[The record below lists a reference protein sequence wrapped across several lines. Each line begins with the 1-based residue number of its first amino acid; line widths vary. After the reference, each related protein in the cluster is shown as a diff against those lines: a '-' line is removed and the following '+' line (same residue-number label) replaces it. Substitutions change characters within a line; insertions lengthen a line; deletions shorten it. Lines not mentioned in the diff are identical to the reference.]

1 MLWLAALGPSVALV
15 QHIKLERLL
24 LAAHCELTQPA
35 PRDAGGSAA
44 KRSRRP
50 RRRGCGRPRA
60 AGVDD
65 AGDGVHRIADQ
76 RDLFLQIAEF
86 ADSDGTAVKA
96 SAEVGHES
104 KFALI
109 GRRLGADAVERR
121 EAGADA
127 CRFVWARREPPG
139 RDHLVADIFVN
150 FAAGLRDGERHIGD
164 EAVEQIEKPEFAEAL
179 GDRGRGAHVD
189 EEQRALLD
197 ARMVVAPRGEGEER
211 ARTKKIVDAE
221 QQVEADHHQERGQ
234 EVDAAD
240 RHEPTRR
247 QHDRDGVHDEDN
259 RCIKSCA
266 QGEIRQKRQATEE
279 PARVAAQYEAFER
292 EKRGAHRA
300 ADATAD
306 DGRSMVKIA
315 VEDADQGADDDDPD
329 EAAKRGRMQ
338 HRRPFPLATSTSP
351 RT

>member
-1 MLWLAALGPSVALV
+1 MARRLGPSVALV

-24 LAAHCELTQPA
+24 LAAHCELTQPS
-35 PRDAGGSAA
+35 PRDAGRQCGQAIE
-44 KRSRRP
+44 KSRGGEDAGVRA
-50 RRRGCGRPRA
+50 A

-104 KFALI
+104 EFALI

-127 CRFVWARREPPG
+127 CRFVWPRREPPG

-179 GDRGRGAHVD
+179 GDRV
-189 EEQRALLD
+189 
-197 ARMVVAPRGEGEER
+197 EER
-211 ARTKKIVDAE
+211 MSMKSSARSSM
-221 QQVEADHHQERGQ
+221 RGW
-234 EVDAAD
+234 
-240 RHEPTRR
+240 
-247 QHDRDGVHDEDN
+247 
-259 RCIKSCA
+259 
-266 QGEIRQKRQATEE
+266 
-279 PARVAAQYEAFER
+279 
-292 EKRGAHRA
+292 
-300 ADATAD
+300 
-306 DGRSMVKIA
+306 
-315 VEDADQGADDDDPD
+315 
-329 EAAKRGRMQ
+329 
-338 HRRPFPLATSTSP
+338 
-351 RT
+351 